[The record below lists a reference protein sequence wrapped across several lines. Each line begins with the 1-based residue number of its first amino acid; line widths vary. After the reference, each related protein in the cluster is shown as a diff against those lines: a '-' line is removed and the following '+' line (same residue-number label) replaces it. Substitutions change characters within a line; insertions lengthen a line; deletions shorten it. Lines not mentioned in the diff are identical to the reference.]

1 MKKTTYSQGDHKL
14 TSLSVEILSK
24 NMNPIFF
31 ETGTN
36 TGLGIRCAMECG
48 FKKIYSIDIEER
60 YYEMGL
66 ISFKNNILNDD
77 IEFNLFLGDSGI
89 VMPNILNNI
98 DEKITFWL
106 DGHEFYKI
114 PLLNE
119 LESIKNHK
127 IKGHTI
133 LIDDV
138 RMFTRPEWN
147 NIGLDSII
155 NKIKEIDDL
164 YEISFV
170 DSVNG
175 NNDILIAKIN
185 N

>member
-1 MKKTTYSQGDHKL
+1 MS
-14 TSLSVEILSK
+14 
-24 NMNPIFF
+24 
-31 ETGTN
+31 
-36 TGLGIRCAMECG
+36 CAIDSG
-48 FKKIYSIDIEER
+48 FKKVYSIDIEER
-60 YYEMGL
+60 YYEMALLTFQDKELYDGV
-66 ISFKNNILNDD
+66 
-77 IEFNLFLGDSGI
+77 EFNFFLGDSGV
-89 VMPNILNNI
+89 VMPEILNNI

-114 PLLNE
+114 PLINE

-138 RMFTRPEWN
+138 RMLTRPEWN
-147 NIGLDSII
+147 NIGLESII
-155 NKIKEIDDL
+155 NKIKEIDER

-175 NNDILIAKIN
+175 KNDILIAKIN
-185 N
+185 E

>member
-1 MKKTTYSQGDHKL
+1 MS
-14 TSLSVEILSK
+14 
-24 NMNPIFF
+24 
-31 ETGTN
+31 
-36 TGLGIRCAMECG
+36 CAIDSG
-48 FKKIYSIDIEER
+48 FKKVYSIDIEER
-60 YYEMGL
+60 YYEMALLTFQDKELYDGV
-66 ISFKNNILNDD
+66 
-77 IEFNLFLGDSGI
+77 EFNFFLGDSGV
-89 VMPNILNNI
+89 VMPEILNNI

-114 PLLNE
+114 PLINE

-138 RMFTRPEWN
+138 RMLTRPEWN
-147 NIGLDSII
+147 NIGLESII
-155 NKIKEIDDL
+155 NKIKEIDER

-175 NNDILIAKIN
+175 KNDILVAKIN
-185 N
+185 E